1 MGKPRAKAAEKAAG
15 NIETGNGWLEDF
27 MPYQLYR
34 ATNRLNM
41 RLLSRLRSIGISA
54 SQWRVLSVLRS
65 YGTLTISR
73 IVEHTLMEQPTVSRV
88 IDQLE
93 QEQLATRRTSTED
106 SRMIEVVLTPK
117 GVEAFEAILPAA
129 QRHQK
134 LAMEG
139 LTASEIKTL
148 RDLLRRI
155 EHNISE
161 YD

>member
-1 MGKPRAKAAEKAAG
+1 MGKSRTKTTEGAIG
-15 NIETGNGWLEDF
+15 NLELGDGWLEDF

-34 ATNRLNM
+34 VTNRLNM
-41 RLLSRLRSIGISA
+41 RLLSRLRAIGISA

-65 YGTLTISR
+65 FGTLTISR

-93 QEQLATRRTSTED
+93 QEKLATRRTSTED

-117 GVEAFEAILPAA
+117 GVDAFEAILPAA

-134 LAMEG
+134 VAMDG
-139 LTASEIKTL
+139 LTTKEIDTL
-148 RDLLRRI
+148 RSLLRRI
-155 EHNISE
+155 EHNINE
-161 YD
+161 FD

>member
-1 MGKPRAKAAEKAAG
+1 MGKPRAKATEKTPDNLEVG
-15 NIETGNGWLEDF
+15 DGWLEDF

-41 RLLSRLRSIGISA
+41 RLLSRLRAIGISA

-93 QEQLATRRTSTED
+93 QEKLASRRTSTED

-134 LAMEG
+134 VAMEG
-139 LTASEIKTL
+139 LTVKEIDML